1 MRIFVTRAYKRLD
14 VAGKLSDSDLI
25 AVVSEMNDGLRGVNL
40 GGRVYKKRVALTGR
54 GKSGGARTL
63 VAFEKNERAIFLYG
77 FSKNQRD
84 NITNKEKRALKLL
97 ARDLLSYGD
106 HLLIK
111 ALRHGALIEVKVRNH
126 E

>member
-1 MRIFVTRAYKRLD
+1 MRIFVTRAFRRLD
-14 VAGKLSDSDLI
+14 VAGKLSYADLT
-25 AVVSEMNDGLRGVNL
+25 AVVSEMKDGLQGVNL

-84 NITNKEKRALKLL
+84 NISDKEKKALKLL
-97 ARDLLSYGD
+97 ARDLLGYGD
-106 HLLIK
+106 RRLNM

>member
-1 MRIFVTRAYKRLD
+1 MRIFVTRAFRRLD
-14 VAGKLSDSDLI
+14 VAGKLSYADLT
-25 AVVSEMNDGLRGVNL
+25 AVVSEMKDGLQGVNL

-54 GKSGGARTL
+54 GKSSGARTL

-84 NITNKEKRALKLL
+84 NITDKEKKALKLL
-97 ARDLLSYGD
+97 ARDLLGYGD
-106 HLLIK
+106 RRLNM

>member
-1 MRIFVTRAYKRLD
+1 MRIFVTRAFRRLD
-14 VAGKLSDSDLI
+14 VAGKLSYADLT
-25 AVVSEMNDGLRGVNL
+25 AVVSEMKDGLQGVNL

-54 GKSGGARTL
+54 GKSSGARTL

-84 NITNKEKRALKLL
+84 NISDKEKKALKLL
-97 ARDLLSYGD
+97 ARDLLGYGD
-106 HLLIK
+106 RRLNM